1 MNQSF
6 QTKLVLA
13 GLTCFLALSAQAQSN
28 LPKDVVAIVNG
39 KQITTKLLEQNVKV
53 NTAQGLSDSPEL
65 RKALTDELINRE
77 VLAQAAQKKNLHTDA
92 EVQLQLEQLQKNLLA
107 DLAINDFLK
116 NKSVAEEQLK
126 AEYQSQIQVLGD
138 TSNLQQYKIRQIL
151 LSKESDARNVMN
163 RLKKESFEKVAQ
175 EVSIDSSR
183 ERGGDLG
190 WVLPNQLIPA
200 ISNVMVNLNKGN
212 TSLAPIQTN
221 NGWHIIRVDDKR
233 AFKVP
238 TYEESKERVRISL
251 LQKMR
256 AEYIAQ
262 LRKEAKIQ
270 P

>member
-1 MNQSF
+1 MNQSLR
-6 QTKLVLA
+6 TKSFLAVLA
-13 GLTCFLALSAQAQSN
+13 CCFAFNAEAQVS

-39 KQITTKLLEQNVKV
+39 KQISAKLLDQNIKA
-53 NTAQGLSDSPEL
+53 NTAQGLNDSQEL

-77 VLAQAAQKKNLHTDA
+77 LLAQAAQKKNLHNDP

-107 DLAINDFLK
+107 DLATNDYLK
-116 NKSVAEEQLK
+116 NKSITEDQLK
-126 AEYQSQIQVLGD
+126 SEYQLQIQALGD
-138 TSNLQQYKIRQIL
+138 TRSMQQYKIRQIL
-151 LSKESDARNVMN
+151 LSNESDARTVLN

-175 EVSIDSSR
+175 EVSIDTSR
-183 ERGGDLG
+183 DRGGDLG
-190 WVLPNQLIPA
+190 WVLPNQVIPI

-212 TSLAPIQTN
+212 ISQAPIQTN

-233 AFKVP
+233 PFKVP
-238 TYEESKERVRISL
+238 AYEESKDRVRISL

-262 LRKEAKIQ
+262 LRQDAKIQ

>member
-6 QTKLVLA
+6 PIKSLLA
-13 GLTCFLALSAQAQSN
+13 ALAFVSVNLHAQSN
-28 LPKDVVAIVNG
+28 LPKDVVAVVNG
-39 KQITTKLLEQNVKV
+39 KQITAKLLEQNIRV
-53 NTAQGLSDSPEL
+53 NTAQGLNDSPEL
-65 RKALTDELINRE
+65 RKALTEELINRE
-77 VLAQAAQKKNLHTDA
+77 LLAQAAQKKNLQNDA

-116 NKSVAEEQLK
+116 NKSVTEEQLK
-126 AEYQSQIQVLGD
+126 AEYQAQIQALGD

-151 LSKESDARNVMN
+151 VGKESDARQILA
-163 RLKKESFEKVAQ
+163 RLKKESFEKIAQ
-175 EVSIDSSR
+175 EVSIDASR

-190 WVLPNQLIPA
+190 WVLPNQVIPA
-200 ISNVMVNLNKGN
+200 ISNVMVNLNKGS
-212 TSLAPIQTN
+212 TVQAPIQTN

-238 TYEESKERVRISL
+238 SYEESKERLRLSL
-251 LQKMR
+251 IQKMR
-256 AEYIAQ
+256 AEYLAQ